1 MIHGIGIDAVELWRM
16 EKIIK
21 EKPKLI
27 TRILT
32 PAELKRFEQLPFKR
46 QVEFLGGRFACKEAF
61 SKAWGTGIGAVTFQD
76 IEILT
81 NERGAPIVT
90 KSPFEAGAVF
100 VSITHTQ
107 EMAFAQ
113 IILEERKG

>member
-1 MIHGIGIDAVELWRM
+1 MIHGIGIDAVELSRM

-21 EKPKLI
+21 EKSKLI

-32 PAELKRFEQLPFKR
+32 PAEFKLFEQLPFKR
-46 QVEFLGGRFACKEAF
+46 QIEFLGGRFACKEAF

-76 IEILT
+76 VEVLV
-81 NERGAPIVT
+81 NEKGAPIVT
-90 KSPFEAGAVF
+90 KSPFQTGVVF

-107 EMAFAQ
+107 ELALAQ